1 MNNLSSFSWKVIGGT
16 LWTVI
21 GTGLEVAAVSV
32 PAEGVPPAVG
42 VPMLP
47 AVAMAEDGPTI
58 AIVAF
63 VVLLDAMLSGAVGGI
78 AAAVAV
84 GGVAVAVAVVA
95 RFTARAL
102 GALVVLEDLLI
113 VMLFKIFSYLRFIK

>member
-63 VVLLDAMLSGAVGGI
+63 VVLLDAALSGAVGGI

-84 GGVAVAVAVVA
+84 GGVAVAVVA

>member
-1 MNNLSSFSWKVIGGT
+1 M
-16 LWTVI
+16 WTVI

-63 VVLLDAMLSGAVGGI
+63 VVLLDAALSGAVGGI

-84 GGVAVAVAVVA
+84 GGVAVAVVA
-95 RFTARAL
+95 RFTAPRAL